1 MSCKLL
7 FEDWGKLDYNEAYEK
22 QVKYLNRNIELKEAG
37 QETFNKIIFVEH
49 PHVYTIGKHGD
60 MKNLKADRQLLEKI
74 NAKFVQTDRG
84 GDITYHGPGQL
95 VVYPIIDLDNF
106 GLFVKS
112 FVEKLEDIIIDTMAE
127 YGIQCGRL
135 NGAPG
140 VWLTDRKIPE
150 KICAIG
156 IRIIKNITMHGIALN
171 VNTNLSYF
179 DFINPCGFT
188 DKGATSLSKELKT
201 SVNIDEVKKIIKQ
214 KFEKFLICKG

>member
-22 QVKYLNRNIELKEAG
+22 QVEYLNRNIELKEAG

-60 MKNLKADRQLLEKI
+60 IKNLKADRQLLEKI

-112 FVEKLEDIIIDTMAE
+112 FVEKLEDIIIDTMAQ

-140 VWLTDRKIPE
+140 VWLTDRPIPE

-188 DKGATSLSKELKT
+188 DKGATSMSKELKT
-201 SVNIDEVKKIIKQ
+201 NVNIDEVKKIIKQ